1 MTIKQKV
8 LQKWMETRQQVHYLL
23 DYWVLPGKQ
32 KDARM
37 GAYAAG
43 HKGVTSRL
51 HWRQSTEIQQQEE
64 EKLLAQIQ
72 PCNAFPSPVLYKEAI
87 I

>member
-1 MTIKQKV
+1 
-8 LQKWMETRQQVHYLL
+8 
-23 DYWVLPGKQ
+23 
-32 KDARM
+32 M

-72 PCNAFPSPVLYKEAI
+72 PCSAFPSPVLYKEAI